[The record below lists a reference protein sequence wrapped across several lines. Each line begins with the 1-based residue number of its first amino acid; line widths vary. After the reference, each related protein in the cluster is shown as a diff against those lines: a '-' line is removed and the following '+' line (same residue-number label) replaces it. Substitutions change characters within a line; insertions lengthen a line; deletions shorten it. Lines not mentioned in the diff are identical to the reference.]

1 MAASTSTPLV
11 SWRLEDGGRST
22 WALVWSCL
30 VTIFACTW
38 TVLHLNLPRRNSP
51 TVRIILAN
59 FSYWLLAIFFPEY
72 VFVHA
77 SYGLY
82 RAMLLKQVCNQ
93 AQKTRYLELV
103 DRDSWLSKRAS
114 PLEHVQNQD
123 PAEPH
128 LFRTEWTLRKCFCIL
143 AGGLAL
149 QTQDGWIYVLRR
161 SDMQLF
167 IQAGIIEDVDFH
179 DRDVEDRA
187 KSDSL
192 GKIFTVIQTVWFL
205 VNMIARWANAL
216 PVAPIELATV
226 AYIACG
232 LLMYA
237 TWWYKPKGMA
247 APITIYVRCDRED
260 MPTHLLDHISTNS
273 HGWVHIRAQIKKAT
287 VLSVFTQTVRFFFEA
302 TRITEDGVNDDVPYT
317 SLYKPSHGC
326 IVTAINT
333 FVAFLYCGIHL
344 AG

>member
-1 MAASTSTPLV
+1 MAASNSTALV
-11 SWRLEDGGRST
+11 SWQLEDSNRST

-38 TVLHLNLPRRNSP
+38 TVLHPDLPRRNSP
-51 TVRIILAN
+51 TVRIIIAN
-59 FSYWLLAIFFPEY
+59 FLYWLLAVFFPEY

-82 RAMLLKQVCNQ
+82 RAILLKQVCNQ
-93 AQKTRYLELV
+93 AQRARYLESV
-103 DRDSWLSKRAS
+103 DRESWLSKRAR
-114 PLEHVQNQD
+114 PLEQVKNQD
-123 PAEPH
+123 STNPH
-128 LFRTEWTLRKCFCIL
+128 LFLTEWTLRKCFCIL

-149 QTQDGWIYVLRR
+149 QTQDGWIYILRQ
-161 SDMQLF
+161 SDMQPF

-192 GKIFTVIQTVWFL
+192 GKAFTVIQAAWFL
-205 VNMIARWANAL
+205 VDIIARWANSL
-216 PVAPIELATV
+216 QVAPIELATV

-232 LLMYA
+232 LLLYA
-237 TWWYKPKGMA
+237 MWWYKPKDMTT
-247 APITIYVRCDRED
+247 PITIYVRSNRED
-260 MPTHLLDHISTNS
+260 IPTDLLNHTATNPR
-273 HGWVHIRAQIKKAT
+273 GWVHIRAQIKKEN
-287 VLSVFTQTVRFFFEA
+287 VFSIFAQGIRFFLSATWEIDAIADEA
-302 TRITEDGVNDDVPYT
+302 PYT
-317 SLYKPSHGC
+317 SHYKPSHGC
-326 IVTAINT
+326 IVTAVNT